1 VLHRVGCPRRAEGQS
16 LVEFALLLPTL
27 LFLVL
32 GALQIGLLCLVT
44 MSLQKVAQD
53 TARWY
58 SMSSQAYPV
67 DSRVQ
72 VNCPGLAQTSA
83 WPRAR
88 WADGRDSQSRIYRDC
103 NLPPILRPENFTQW
117 QWSPACADGQD
128 CYAAGLRTA
137 NQKLTLTAEYDWSNV
152 AIMPGLSAVF
162 AALYGQNP
170 RITVVASEVMQ
181 Y

>member
-1 VLHRVGCPRRAEGQS
+1 MRRAAHHRQPARGQS

-27 LFLVL
+27 LFLVM

-44 MSLQKVAQD
+44 MSLQGIAQD

-58 SMSSQAYPV
+58 AMSSRAYPN

-72 VNCPGLAQTSA
+72 VDCAGLANTSR

-88 WADGRDSQSRIYRDC
+88 WADGRDSETIVYRNC
-103 NLPPILRPENFTQW
+103 NLPPILRPENFTRW
-117 QWSPACADGQD
+117 EWTPACGNGQD
-128 CYAAGLRTA
+128 CYAAGTRTA

-162 AALYGQNP
+162 SALYGQNP